1 MGGLLSAYELSKD
14 KIFLQKADELGNR
27 FLPAFDTPSGLPRTT
42 INLAKYIFPKTYI
55 YLLLI

>member
-14 KIFLQKADELGNR
+14 NIFLEKADELGTK

-42 INLAKYIFPKTYI
+42 VNLAKYWD
-55 YLLLI
+55 LLIIFD